1 MVQGRGD
8 RGAVAVTGLRSAKAS
23 AERLCHNTD
32 LRFRYR
38 ILLAIA
44 LGSSLL
50 GADASAADGRWT
62 LVRAHD
68 LTVIGDQPVDTL
80 RDIASR
86 LERFRIGV
94 SGLIPDADRPL
105 PVPAVV
111 FVFGTR
117 KAMQPFLP
125 LTKSGRPAPLG
136 GYFQRDADVNYI
148 ALGLEGF
155 DESLPVVFH
164 EYTHL
169 LLRNAVR
176 SVPVWLNEGLAEYY
190 STFKVTGDG
199 TTADAGR
206 PIVPHVRL
214 LRERYMPIAE
224 LIAVDAGSELYD
236 EAARRSIFYAES
248 WALTHYLMVE
258 VPDGPAHINQYVTEI
273 ARGRRASDAF
283 FDAFGATPDKFDEQL
298 RQYVAHP
305 AFRWR
310 VLSLRDR
317 AQSAIDDKGRT
328 LSAGEADAWL
338 GDLQRRIHRT
348 RDAGNR
354 IESAIRADDTAAVT
368 HLALGLLRIEEG
380 RISEAWPALERA
392 VAIAPDDFMTEYA
405 YGASLLREAAQ
416 VDGQVADATALAHS
430 QAALT
435 AATTINPYASEAW
448 SWLAYAFMLDDDRL
462 PKAEEAIERAIELAP
477 GRLEYR
483 LRWADI
489 NILSGHI
496 ADARK
501 LLTEL
506 AALTTDRNIAE
517 AAQRR
522 LDAIARSR

>member
-1 MVQGRGD
+1 V
-8 RGAVAVTGLRSAKAS
+8 
-23 AERLCHNTD
+23 
-32 LRFRYR
+32 
-38 ILLAIA
+38 
-44 LGSSLL
+44 SSLIA
-50 GADASAADGRWT
+50 ADASAADGHWT
-62 LVRAHD
+62 LVRAQG
-68 LTVIGDQPVDTL
+68 LTVVGDQPAETL

-94 SGLIPDADRPL
+94 SGLIPNADRPL

-125 LTKSGRPAPLG
+125 LTKNGRPAPLG
-136 GYFQRDADVNYI
+136 GYFQRDADINYI
-148 ALGLEGF
+148 ALALEEF

-169 LLRNAVR
+169 LIRNAVR

-190 STFKVTGDG
+190 STFTVVADG
-199 TTADAGR
+199 TTAEAGR

-224 LIAVDAGSELYD
+224 LIAVDAGSELYN
-236 EAARRSIFYAES
+236 EATRRSIFYAEA

-258 VPDGPAHINQYVTEI
+258 VLDGPAQINKYVAEI
-273 ARGRRASDAF
+273 ARGRRPADAF

-298 RQYVAHP
+298 RAYVSRP

-310 VLSLRDR
+310 GINLRDR
-317 AQSAIDDKGRT
+317 VQADVNDGGRT
-328 LSAGEADAWL
+328 LSRGEADAWL
-338 GDLQRRIHRT
+338 GDLQRRIRRT
-348 RDAGNR
+348 RDAATR
-354 IESAIRADDTAAVT
+354 IEAAIREDDKAAMP
-368 HLALGLLRIEEG
+368 HLAVGLLRIEEG
-380 RISEAWPALERA
+380 RISESWPSLERA
-392 VAIAPDDFMTEYA
+392 VAIAPDDFMTQYA

-416 VDGQVADATALAHS
+416 VDGQVADTTALAHS
-430 QAALT
+430 QAALK
-435 AATTINPYASEAW
+435 AATTINPSASEAW
-448 SWLAYAFMLDDDRL
+448 SWLAYSFMLDDDQL
-462 PKAEEAIERAIELAP
+462 PKAEEAINHAIELAP

-489 NILSGHI
+489 SILRGHI
-496 ADARK
+496 AAARR

-506 AALTTDRNIAE
+506 AAVTTDRNVSD

-522 LDAIARSR
+522 LDAIARAR

>member
-1 MVQGRGD
+1 MALA
-8 RGAVAVTGLRSAKAS
+8 AVI
-23 AERLCHNTD
+23 LC
-32 LRFRYR
+32 
-38 ILLAIA
+38 
-44 LGSSLL
+44 
-50 GADASAADGRWT
+50 ADTAAARAADGRWT
-62 LVRAHD
+62 LVRSHD
-68 LTVIGDQPVDTL
+68 LTVVGDQPAETL
-80 RDIASR
+80 RDIAAR

-94 SGLIPDADRPL
+94 SGLIPNADRPL

-125 LTKSGRPAPLG
+125 LTRNGRPAPLG

-169 LLRNAVR
+169 LVRNAVR

-190 STFKVTGDG
+190 STFRVTADG
-199 TTADAGR
+199 TTAEAGR

-214 LRERYMPIAE
+214 LRERYMPIAD

-258 VPDGPAHINQYVTEI
+258 VPDGPAHINQYVAEI
-273 ARGRRASDAF
+273 SSGRRPADAF

-305 AFRWR
+305 MFRWR
-310 VLSLRDR
+310 SINLRDR
-317 AQSAIDDKGRT
+317 AQTEVGDKGRT
-328 LSAGEADAWL
+328 LSPGEADAWL

-348 RDAGNR
+348 RDASNR
-354 IESAIRADDTAAVT
+354 IESAIRADDKAAIT
-368 HLALGLLRIEEG
+368 HLALGLLRIDEG
-380 RISEAWPALERA
+380 RVGEAWPALERA
-392 VAIAPDDFMTEYA
+392 VTIAPDDFMTEFA

-416 VDGQVADATALAHS
+416 VDGLVADATALAHS
-430 QAALT
+430 QEALK
-435 AATTINPYASEAW
+435 AATTINPDASEAW
-448 SWLAYAFMLDDDRL
+448 SWLAYAFMLDDDQL
-462 PKAEEAIERAIELAP
+462 PRAEEAIEHAIDLAP
-477 GRLEYR
+477 GRLEYW

-496 ADARK
+496 ANARK

-506 AALTTDRNIAE
+506 AALTTDRNVAE
-517 AAQRR
+517 GAQRR
-522 LDAIARSR
+522 LDALARSRE

>member
-1 MVQGRGD
+1 V
-8 RGAVAVTGLRSAKAS
+8 
-23 AERLCHNTD
+23 CHNKD
-32 LRFRYR
+32 LPFRYR

-44 LGSSLL
+44 LVSSLF
-50 GADASAADGRWT
+50 GADGSAADGRWM
-62 LVRAHD
+62 LVRTPD
-68 LTVIGDQPVDTL
+68 LTVVGDQPAETL
-80 RDIASR
+80 RDIAAR
-86 LERFRIGV
+86 LERFRFSV
-94 SGLIPDADRPL
+94 SGLIPSADRPL

-125 LTKSGRPAPLG
+125 LTKNGRPAPLG
-136 GYFQRDADVNYI
+136 GYFQRDADINYI
-148 ALGLEGF
+148 ALALEGF
-155 DESLPVVFH
+155 DQSLPVVFH

-169 LLRNAVR
+169 LVRNAVR
-176 SVPVWLNEGLAEYY
+176 SVPIWLNEGLAEYY
-190 STFKVTGDG
+190 STFTVTPDAA
-199 TTADAGR
+199 TAESGR
-206 PIVPHVRL
+206 PIVAHVRL
-214 LRERYMPIAE
+214 LRERYMPIAD

-236 EAARRSIFYAES
+236 ESARRSIFYAES

-258 VPDGPAHINQYVTEI
+258 VPEGPAHINQYVADI
-273 ARGRRASDAF
+273 ARGRRPADAF

-305 AFRWR
+305 TFRWR
-310 VLSLRDR
+310 NINLRDR
-317 AQSAIDDKGRT
+317 SETEIDDQGRT

-354 IESAIRADDTAAVT
+354 IESAVRADDKAAIT

-416 VDGQVADATALAHS
+416 VDGLVADATALAHS
-430 QAALT
+430 QSALT
-435 AATTINPYASEAW
+435 AATTINPNASEAW
-448 SWLAYAFMLDDDRL
+448 SWLAYAFMLDDNQL

-489 NILSGHI
+489 KILGGHV
-496 ADARK
+496 AEAKR

-506 AALTTDRNIAE
+506 AAITTDRTVAE

>member
-1 MVQGRGD
+1 VC
-8 RGAVAVTGLRSAKAS
+8 AAAAP
-23 AERLCHNTD
+23 A
-32 LRFRYR
+32 F
-38 ILLAIA
+38 
-44 LGSSLL
+44 
-50 GADASAADGRWT
+50 AADGRWT
-62 LVRAHD
+62 LLRTQD
-68 LTVIGDQPVDTL
+68 LTVVGDQPADTL

-86 LERFRIGV
+86 LERFRIGI
-94 SGLIPDADRPL
+94 SGLIPNADRPL

-155 DESLPVVFH
+155 DETLPVVFH

-169 LLRNAVR
+169 LVRNAVR

-190 STFKVTGDG
+190 STFNVTPDG
-199 TTADAGR
+199 TTAEAGR
-206 PIVPHVRL
+206 PIVPHVQL

-224 LIAVDAGSELYD
+224 LIAVDAGSQLYD

-248 WALTHYLMVE
+248 WALIHYLMVE
-258 VPDGPAHINQYVTEI
+258 VPDGPAQINRYVGEV
-273 ARGRRASDAF
+273 ARGRRPADAF

-298 RQYVAHP
+298 RQYVTHP
-305 AFRWR
+305 TFRWR
-310 VLSLRDR
+310 KINLHDR
-317 AQSAIDDKGRT
+317 VQTDVTDRGRA

-338 GDLQRRIHRT
+338 GDLQRRIHRV

-354 IESAIRADDTAAVT
+354 IESAIRADGKAAIT

-380 RISEAWPALERA
+380 RVGESWPLLEQA
-392 VAIAPDDFMTEYA
+392 VAIAPDDFMTQYA
-405 YGASLLREAAQ
+405 YGASLLREVAQ
-416 VDGQVADATALAHS
+416 VDGQLADATALAHS
-430 QAALT
+430 QAALK

-448 SWLAYAFMLDDDRL
+448 SWLAYSFMLDDDQL
-462 PKAEEAIERAIELAP
+462 EKAEEAINRAIELAP

-489 NILSGHI
+489 SILRGHI
-496 ADARK
+496 ADARR

-506 AALTTDRNIAE
+506 AAVTTDRNVAE
-517 AAQRR
+517 RAQQR
-522 LDAIARSR
+522 LDAIARAR